1 MSLYELSQA
10 MKTVI
15 DGGYVF
21 DEETGEV
28 IFDETN
34 LDQLEMELNDKIEG
48 CGLYI
53 KNLQAESDAIKVEMN
68 NLKERKD
75 RLDKQSERMRNYV
88 LKYMRTLEKLSTP
101 RIAISTRKSSRVE
114 VTDADKLP
122 DDLKSTVTEI
132 KPDKNAIKKRLKN
145 GETVNGAELIESTN
159 LVIK

>member
-1 MSLYELSQA
+1 MRLYELSQA
-10 MKTVI
+10 MQTVI

-34 LDQLEMELNDKIEG
+34 LDQLEMELNEKIEG

-53 KNLQAESDAIKVEMN
+53 KNLQAESDAIKAEMN
-68 NLKERKD
+68 NLKARKD
-75 RLDKQSERMRNYV
+75 RIDKQVESMKNYV
-88 LKYMRTLEKLSTP
+88 LKYMGTLGKLSTP
-101 RIAISTRKSSRVE
+101 RLSLSTRKSTKVE
-114 VTDADKLP
+114 VTDAQKLP

-132 KPDKNAIKKRLKN
+132 KPDKNAIKARLN
-145 GETVNGAELIESTN
+145 SGEKVNGATLVKSTN